1 LDWLVAYSGTVLRV
15 PRWVIFTALVV
26 IMALGALSSLAVGT
40 ARRSLPDY
48 SGELVLPGLIGTV
61 EVKRDSYG
69 VPHVYADNPEDL
81 FLAQGYIQASDRF
94 YEMDYRRHLAAGR
107 LSELY
112 GPGQVEAD
120 SYIRTLG
127 WRRVAE
133 EELALLSAS
142 TRRYLDAY
150 ASGVNAYIRGK
161 PAADLSL
168 EYSVL
173 GVQGL
178 DYQPEEWR
186 AADSVSW
193 LKVMAWNL
201 GSNLDQESQLAIM
214 TAKVGARR
222 TSELYPRYPFQDF
235 EPIVSRGTIDGEA
248 FDPTAE
254 RISARSA
261 PIGLSAGQLRRASPT
276 LSDLTKIEQA
286 IPQVLGSHSLGQIGS
301 NSWAVSGARTATGK
315 AMLGN
320 DPHLATSIPSTFAQV
335 GLHCRSLT
343 KACPFDV
350 SGFSLASV
358 PGVVIG
364 KNTRIAWGLTTSNLD
379 VQDLYLE
386 DVNGDLVRR
395 GDSYTPLEIRT
406 ELISVLGEAQPR
418 SLRIRTSRHGPLL
431 SDVSTSL
438 QSVGTTTA
446 APGKAPYAVA
456 LSWVALTP
464 GRSMDALM
472 KVNTAGNFTEFRAAA
487 KLLSAPSQNLM
498 YADVE
503 GNIGYQLPGD
513 APLRGQGDGRMP
525 SPGWDDRYDW
535 KGRIPFAQL
544 PYDYNP
550 PSGFI
555 VAANQQIIGRQYP
568 YRLGSNFSYGW
579 RSQELID
586 RLEISPPLTADSAE
600 QLFYDD
606 TIRVAA
612 EVVPTL
618 LRIRV
623 DDSWVREGQQML
635 VGWDYSAE
643 PSSPAA
649 AYFYVVFHNILKL
662 TFRDEMPEELWPAGG
677 DRWYAVVSSLLK
689 SPRSRWWDDLAT
701 QDRVET
707 RDDILLAAMTQGRKE
722 ITSLIARDTDEWEWG
737 KLHRATLR
745 NSTLGESDIAVV
757 ERLFNRGEY
766 GVSGGPA
773 VVNAMAFDDREGYHV
788 TSGPTM
794 RMLID
799 LGDLDASRWVN
810 QSGVSGHAFARNYD
824 DQTSLWAAGRMLPFV
839 SSPAAVD
846 ARTVDR
852 LRLTPGG

>member
-1 LDWLVAYSGTVLRV
+1 
-15 PRWVIFTALVV
+15 VIFTALVV
-26 IMALGALSSLAVGT
+26 VMALGALSSLAVAT

-48 SGELVLPGLIGTV
+48 SGELVLSGLVGTV

-69 VPHVYADNPEDL
+69 VPHIYADNPEDL

-94 YEMDYRRHLAAGR
+94 YEMDFRRHLAAGR

-112 GPGQVEAD
+112 GPSQVEAD

-127 WRRVAE
+127 WRRVAD

-173 GVQGL
+173 GVEGL
-178 DYQPEEWR
+178 DYQPEQWR
-186 AADSVSW
+186 AGDSVSW
-193 LKVMAWNL
+193 LKAMAWNL
-201 GSNLDQESQLAIM
+201 GSNIDQESELAIM

-222 TSELYPRYPFQDF
+222 TLELNPPYPLEGF
-235 EPIVSRGTIDGEA
+235 EPIVSRGTISGKA

-254 RISARSA
+254 QMSARSA
-261 PIGLSAGQLRRASPT
+261 PIGLSRNELLRASAT
-276 LSDLTKIEQA
+276 MSDLTRMEGA
-286 IPQVLGSHSLGQIGS
+286 IPQDPASQTLGQAGS
-301 NSWAVSGARTATGK
+301 NSWVVSGARTASGK
-315 AMLGN
+315 AMLAN

-343 KACPFDV
+343 NACPFDV

-364 KNTRIAWGLTTSNLD
+364 KNTRITWGLSTSHLD

-386 DVNGDLVRR
+386 EVNGDQVRN
-395 GDSYTPLEIRT
+395 GDSSAPLEIRT

-438 QSVGTTTA
+438 QSVGSTTTA
-446 APGKAPYAVA
+446 PGRPPYAVA
-456 LSWVALTP
+456 VSWVGLTP
-464 GRSMDALM
+464 GRSMDALLRI
-472 KVNTAGNFTEFRAAA
+472 NTAGNFAEFRAAA
-487 KLLSAPSQNLM
+487 KLLSAPSQNLL
-498 YADVE
+498 YADVD

-513 APLRGQGDGRMP
+513 APLRGQGDGRLP
-525 SPGWDDRYDW
+525 SPGWDNSYDW
-535 KGRIPFAQL
+535 KGRIPFARL
-544 PYDYNP
+544 PYTYNP

-568 YRLGSNFSYGW
+568 YRLGSDFSYGW
-579 RSQELID
+579 RSQQLID
-586 RLEISPPLTADSAE
+586 RLAESPPLTADSAE
-600 QLFYDD
+600 QLFYDN

-612 EVVPTL
+612 DIVPIL
-618 LRIRV
+618 LRIKV
-623 DDSWVREGQQML
+623 DDPWVREGQQML
-635 VGWDYSAE
+635 VGWDYSSDA
-643 PSSPAA
+643 SSPSA
-649 AYFYVVFHNILKL
+649 AYFNVVFHNILKL
-662 TFRDEMPEELWPAGG
+662 TFRDEMPEELSPAGG
-677 DRWYAVVSSLLK
+677 DRWYAVVSSLMK
-689 SPRSRWWDDLAT
+689 SPKSRWWDDVAT

-722 ITSLIARDTDEWEWG
+722 ITSLMSRDTDQWEWG
-737 KLHRATLR
+737 KLHRVTLR
-745 NSTLGESDIAVV
+745 NSTLGESGKAAID
-757 ERLFNRGEY
+757 RLFNRGDYEL
-766 GVSGGPA
+766 GGGPA
-773 VVNAMAFDDREGYHV
+773 VVNATAFDDRMGYQV
-788 TSGPTM
+788 TAGPTM

-839 SSPAAVD
+839 STPAAVD
-846 ARTVDR
+846 ARTADR
-852 LRLTPGG
+852 LRLSPG